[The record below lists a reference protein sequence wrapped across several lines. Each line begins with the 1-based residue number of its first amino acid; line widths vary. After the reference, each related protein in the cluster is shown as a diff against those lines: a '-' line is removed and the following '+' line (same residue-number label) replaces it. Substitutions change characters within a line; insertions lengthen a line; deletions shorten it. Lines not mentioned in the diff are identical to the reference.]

1 MKKSMILLLV
11 LVGGLVAAPFGFSFW
26 AESRLN
32 GLLDDLNESGVVN
45 FTVIKLDRGWFSTE
59 SIIEAE
65 MGASLSQK
73 MKKLST
79 ADGETPVLILK
90 NTIHHGPFPFIK
102 GHFSP
107 VPVVATMDTHFLKSI
122 SSDEPLV
129 NMDYS
134 MLTHLGLGGN
144 SRVKVDIPEWDGPIE
159 SGKANMQWKGLQADL
174 NLSKGLDA
182 ADITINA
189 PYLNIKG
196 ETGSMLLESLTVDS
210 MSTVGI
216 EGLSLGSAQFKI
228 AKIVIEDKKT
238 GVDFS
243 INDIGIDSETTATG
257 DSINSVTQFNLAT
270 FTMSGEKFGPGV
282 FSLAFRNLD
291 AGAIAR
297 ISNKYKE
304 VSSQGNVPPEQM
316 NMMLGATLL
325 SEMSNLLQKGP
336 EIEMSEISLGSSS
349 GKLMG
354 NARLTVDN
362 SRPELLTN
370 PMLIKDAIIGEVD
383 LEIPEELLVA
393 MNMAALR
400 QEFKSVNIQYTE
412 DQLQSM
418 AKSRV
423 SKRFAP
429 LVAGNIFT
437 KAGNM
442 YKFSASFKN
451 GVPTVNG
458 KPFQIPLGGGM
469 APGK

>member
-1 MKKSMILLLV
+1 MKKGMILLLV
-11 LVGGLVAAPFGFSFW
+11 LVGALVAAPFGFSFW

-32 GLLDDLNESGVVN
+32 GLLDDLNESGVVS
-45 FTVIKLDRGWFSTE
+45 FTIIKMDRGWFSTD

-65 MGASLSQK
+65 LDVSLSQK
-73 MKKLST
+73 MNKLSQ
-79 ADGETPVLILK
+79 DGGPPRLVLK
-90 NTIHHGPFPFIK
+90 NTIHHGPFPFLQ

-107 VPVVATMDTHFLKSI
+107 IPVVATMDTKFMKSI
-122 SSDEPLV
+122 GSDEPLI
-129 NMDYS
+129 NLDYS
-134 MLTHLGLGGN
+134 MLTDFGLAGN
-144 SRVKVDIPEWDGPIE
+144 SHVKVDIPEWDGPIE
-159 SGKANMQWKGLQADL
+159 SGKANLQWKGLQADL
-174 NLSKGLDA
+174 NLAKGLGA

-189 PYLNIKG
+189 PYLKIKG
-196 ETGSMLLESLTVDS
+196 ENGGMLLESLTVDS
-210 MSTVGI
+210 ESTVGI

-228 AKIVIEDKKT
+228 ANIVIEDEKS
-238 GVDFS
+238 GADFS
-243 INDIGIDSETTATG
+243 IKNVDINSETTATG
-257 DSINSVTQFNLAT
+257 DSIDSVTRFNIAS
-270 FTMSGEKFGPGV
+270 FSMSGENFGPGV
-282 FSLAFRNLD
+282 FSLAFKNLD

-336 EIEMSEISLGSSS
+336 EIEISEISLGSAT

-354 NARLTVDN
+354 NAKITVDN

-412 DQLQSM
+412 EQLQSM

-423 SKRFAP
+423 TKRFSP

-437 KAGNM
+437 QAGNM
-442 YKFSASFKN
+442 YKFNASFKN
-451 GVPTVNG
+451 GVPAVNG

-469 APGK
+469 APGQ